1 MDIRDN
7 PRASGLLTQF
17 AAQTQAILGE
27 NLTGVYLHGS
37 AVMGCYQPG
46 RSDLDLLVVVEQTPS
61 DTEKRRLLDMT
72 VAIHRQHPPKGVEM
86 SVMRRAVCK
95 PFVYPTPFELH
106 FSGTHLQAYRR
117 DPEAYIARMQGTD
130 KDLAAHCTVLLHRGR
145 ALAGLPIHEVFGE
158 VPPSAYWDSLR
169 YDVENAVADI
179 LENPVYVTL
188 NLCRVLAYR
197 REGLVLSKSEG
208 GWWGLNH
215 LPEEWHDMVREAL
228 AEYEQ
233 GAPMHTDS
241 IRAAAFAA
249 YMLYQINQ

>member
-7 PRASGLLTQF
+7 QRAWELLTQF
-17 AAQTQAILGE
+17 VTQTRAILGD

-37 AVMGCYQPG
+37 AAMGCYQPG
-46 RSDLDLLVVVEQTPS
+46 WSDIDLLVVVERAP
-61 DTEKRRLLDMT
+61 DVPEKRRLMDMT
-72 VAIHRQHPPKGVEM
+72 VAIHLQHPPRGVEM
-86 SVMRRAVCK
+86 SVMRREVCK
-95 PFVYPTPFELH
+95 PFVYPTPYELH
-106 FSGTHLQAYRR
+106 FSGAHLRAYRD

-158 VPPSAYWDSLR
+158 VPPSAYWDSLQ

-188 NLCRVLAYR
+188 NLCRVLAYK
-197 REGLVLSKSEG
+197 REGLVLSKAEG
-208 GWWGLNH
+208 GQWGLDH
-215 LPEEWHDMVREAL
+215 LPESCHDIVRAAL

-233 GAPMHTDS
+233 GTAMHTDS
-241 IRAAAFAA
+241 VHAAAFAA